1 LLVLQSAAHDDW
13 IGLKEQAGH
22 AADRV
27 SKMRRG
33 RVPIQ
38 SHRGEKMLRV
48 CLGGNYIIKE
58 RKNVPRSNLLS
69 LAGHMPEL
77 AFAND

>member
-1 LLVLQSAAHDDW
+1 
-13 IGLKEQAGH
+13 
-22 AADRV
+22 
-27 SKMRRG
+27 
-33 RVPIQ
+33 
-38 SHRGEKMLRV
+38 MLRV

-77 AFAND
+77 AFANN

>member
-1 LLVLQSAAHDDW
+1 LDR
-13 IGLKEQAGH
+13 IEEQAGH

-48 CLGGNYIIKE
+48 CLGGNYVIKE
-58 RKNVPRSNLLS
+58 RMNVPRSDLLS